1 MHSFNERHVS
11 TSIPYDFHVIHLI
24 STYSLSFKKH
34 FKPVSAFRKKSV
46 WRVKVAEKKL
56 GVIGPVFIDE
66 MVDINQ
72 VVREDAVSENLATL
86 KPPLLL
92 LYLFQRVLSI

>member
-1 MHSFNERHVS
+1 
-11 TSIPYDFHVIHLI
+11 
-24 STYSLSFKKH
+24 
-34 FKPVSAFRKKSV
+34 
-46 WRVKVAEKKL
+46 
-56 GVIGPVFIDE
+56 
-66 MVDINQ
+66 VDINQ